1 MHLSYIGFYFPSWD
15 IMEFCYGST
24 SWECAG
30 ESAIVEQT
38 WEENGE
44 GMNSSGT
51 KNYRRHRG
59 GQVCQP
65 R

>member
-1 MHLSYIGFYFPSWD
+1 
-15 IMEFCYGST
+15 MEQSGCYGST